1 MKVRKLTLQ
10 KDTITAVML
19 ALFLGSS
26 GLKWIPLLS
35 IGPIRVEIHNALA
48 LALIAYLGYQLAT
61 RRRYVIPTFFW
72 CVAALTIWL
81 SAGLAIHGT
90 INLSPIILTL
100 PVALASLVLCNFTP
114 AVLDRLVLIALLAQ
128 TIIVIGFIGS
138 AYVGG
143 IDLWGGIQTYFL
155 SQNRLGFLLGTVRP
169 ILNAFSTGPQA
180 GLPEY
185 DSWLLN
191 HLSATFFITFCL
203 AVAARPTTFL
213 QRAGLGC
220 SAFISLFFLIVLFS
234 SSTVL
239 ALILALVAPIVRG
252 LISPMSRLSFWGILA
267 ALLLA
272 LALLAPP
279 LFQYF
284 LLNLE
289 SDIGSA
295 STRLDQY
302 TGALEGIFENPLFGV
317 GLRTFQDHTVHNLF
331 LASFMMTG
339 IVGGVLAATLF
350 VIAIG
355 ICAEG
360 MRGLLRRSPRPDLC
374 LLMAMLPLIFIT
386 RSGLAGGF
394 GLPSNAELFAV
405 ATAYLARRHHRQIR
419 SAQQMQEIQ
428 PLQFNATKRAGHA
441 T

>member
-1 MKVRKLTLQ
+1 MNLRKLTVQ

-19 ALFLGSS
+19 ALFLGTS

-35 IGPIRVEIHNALA
+35 IGPIRIEVHNALA
-48 LALIAYLGYQLAT
+48 LVLLAYLGYQLAT
-61 RRRYVIPTFFW
+61 RHRYVIPTFFW
-72 CVAALTIWL
+72 CIAALTIWL

-100 PVALASLVLCNFTP
+100 PVALASLVLCNFNP

-128 TIIVIGFIGS
+128 MIIVIGFIGS

-143 IDLWGGIQTYFL
+143 IDLRGGIQTYFL
-155 SQNRLGFLLGTVRP
+155 SQNRLGFLLETVRP

-203 AVAARPTTFL
+203 AVAAQPTTFL
-213 QRAGLGC
+213 QRLGLAC
-220 SAFISLFFLIVLFS
+220 STFISLFFLLVLFS

-239 ALILALVAPIVRG
+239 AFIIALGAPVLRG
-252 LISPMSRLSFWGILA
+252 LINPMSRLSFWGILA
-267 ALLLA
+267 IMLFT
-272 LALLAPP
+272 LALLVPP
-279 LFQYF
+279 FFQYF

-302 TGALEGIFENPLFGV
+302 SGAVEGIFENPFFGV
-317 GLRTFQDHTVHNLF
+317 GLRTFQKHTVHNLF

-339 IVGGVLAATLF
+339 IIGGVLAATLF
-350 VIAIG
+350 AIAIG
-355 ICAEG
+355 LSLEG
-360 MRGLLRRSPRPDLC
+360 VRGLLRRSPRPDLC

-419 SAQQMQEIQ
+419 STQRMRELPPVSFKSA
-428 PLQFNATKRAGHA
+428 KRAGHV